1 MKVSKILKINSEII
15 PIVSDTLALEQGAA
29 GRGIFAVRSEKALS
43 GIAEL
48 SIGLDQDYELFC
60 SGYIESCRQIDKQ
73 QQRIVIR
80 EFSGT
85 LAGRC
90 ALAMRNV
97 NAIDVLTAIGK
108 LTGLAFRL
116 EDAEWNKKAMPYFFN
131 IGSGFEALQ
140 LLGAELGIANF
151 VWQSQADGIVYVGS
165 LEASRVYKNPLRIP
179 AEFFKELS
187 ATGAGCPII
196 RGFRPG
202 RRIRIGDGDILTID
216 KVTVSAENMRIN
228 FQ

>member
-1 MKVSKILKINSEII
+1 MKVSKILKVNSEII
-15 PIVSDTLALEQGAA
+15 PLVSDTLTLEQGAA

-43 GIAEL
+43 GIVEL
-48 SIGLDQDYELFC
+48 SIGLDQNYELFC
-60 SGYIESCRQIDKQ
+60 SGYIESCRQIDQKQ
-73 QQRIVIR
+73 QRLLVR
-80 EFSGT
+80 EFSAV

-90 ALAMRNV
+90 PLAMRNV
-97 NAIDVLTAIGK
+97 NALDVLTEIGK
-108 LTGLAFRL
+108 RTGLAFRL
-116 EDAEWNKKAMPYFFN
+116 ETAAWNKKAIPYFFN

-151 VWQSQADGIVYVGS
+151 VWQSQADGIIYLGS
-165 LEASRVYKNPLRIP
+165 LEASRVYKTPLRIP

-187 ATGAGCPII
+187 AAGAGCPII

-216 KVTVSAENMRIN
+216 KITVSAENMRIN